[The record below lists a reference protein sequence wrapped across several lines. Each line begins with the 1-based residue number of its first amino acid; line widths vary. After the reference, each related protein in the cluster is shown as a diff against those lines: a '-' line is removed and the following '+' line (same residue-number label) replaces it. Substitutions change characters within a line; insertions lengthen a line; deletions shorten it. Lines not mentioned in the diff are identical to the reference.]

1 LTRQNASMPIERYF
15 TGTTF
20 EPRVG
25 YCRAVRVGDRILVAG
40 TLGLTGE
47 GAPAG
52 DAYAQAVAALTRI
65 VGAIE
70 ELGGRASDVVRT
82 RMFAIDPQGDWEA
95 FADAHREAFGEHP
108 PVATMVGTS
117 ALAVDGCLIEI
128 EAEADLGG
136 R

>member
-1 LTRQNASMPIERYF
+1 MTRHNPAMPIERYF

-40 TLGLTGE
+40 TLGLTAD

-52 DAYAQAVAALTRI
+52 DAYEQAAAALTRI

-95 FADAHREAFGEHP
+95 LADAHREAFGENP
-108 PVATMVGTS
+108 PVSTMVGTS
-117 ALAVDGCLIEI
+117 ALAVEGCVIEI
-128 EAEADLGG
+128 EAEADLGV

>member
-1 LTRQNASMPIERYF
+1 MPIERYF

-20 EPRVG
+20 EPVVG

-40 TLGLTGE
+40 TLGLTAE

-52 DAYAQAVAALTRI
+52 DAYEQARAALTRI
-65 VGAIE
+65 VGALE
-70 ELGGRASDVVRT
+70 ELGGRASDVIRT
-82 RMFAIDPQGDWEA
+82 RMFATDPVGDWDA
-95 FADAHREAFGEHP
+95 FARAHREVFAEHP

-117 ALAVDGCLIEI
+117 ALAVEGCVIEI
-128 EAEADLGG
+128 EVEADLGV